1 MCGRLVPKTT
11 FPSATRCNDCVHI
24 ANRTCKVAHSN
35 EVHDFEFL
43 HLSIGILLN
52 YSDFL
57 EFPSFFYGRESV
69 GNQTLRR
76 SSAAGAYVRDAHVEH
91 ALSNGLSS
99 PELSA
104 NAVRARRRVQTCD
117 ARGGRERDE
126 KSISYW
132 RSVTSPE
139 RDVTKWDPSASLR
152 RPRPHRRRRGKPSQ

>member
-1 MCGRLVPKTT
+1 MQSGSFERGSRFRILALVDWNSFELFR
-11 FPSATRCNDCVHI
+11 FPRISV
-24 ANRTCKVAHSN
+24 V
-35 EVHDFEFL
+35 
-43 HLSIGILLN
+43 
-52 YSDFL
+52 
-57 EFPSFFYGRESV
+57 FYGRESV